1 MKNPTISSLIGGKL
15 IWLISAAYLH
25 NGVTKQKAVDVVEE
39 VTEDDDDLEPE
50 DGDEDEVVEE
60 DEDEA
65 EEEDDRDA

>member
-25 NGVTKQKAVDVVEE
+25 NGVTKQKAVDVVE
-39 VTEDDDDLEPE
+39 VNEDDDDLEPE